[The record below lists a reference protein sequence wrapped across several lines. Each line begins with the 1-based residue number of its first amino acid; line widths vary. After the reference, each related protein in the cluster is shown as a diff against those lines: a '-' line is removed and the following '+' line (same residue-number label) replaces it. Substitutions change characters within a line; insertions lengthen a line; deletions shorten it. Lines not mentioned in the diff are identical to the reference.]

1 MTFNFGLYLLFED
14 SYQWQSD
21 IINGRLWRLAKTPP
35 YKHGIIAYGEH
46 NRRCS
51 LGGWH
56 KIRHVIA
63 SCAAKWW
70 QFDNTYFCICSTNQ

>member
-51 LGGWH
+51 L
-56 KIRHVIA
+56 
-63 SCAAKWW
+63 W
-70 QFDNTYFCICSTNQ
+70 QLAQNPPCHSIMCRQMVAI